1 MQQKIF
7 TKPNDLMSLL
17 QFEIDRLTSLL
28 NQVYFLKRICV
39 FGWLI
44 DQIYQRI
51 FSSVTAL
58 SKLCNQL
65 SDN

>member
-1 MQQKIF
+1 MQQKIIS
-7 TKPNDLMSLL
+7 NL

-44 DQIYQRI
+44 DQIYPAY
-51 FSSVTAL
+51 FFDSYL
-58 SKLCNQL
+58 LK
-65 SDN
+65 